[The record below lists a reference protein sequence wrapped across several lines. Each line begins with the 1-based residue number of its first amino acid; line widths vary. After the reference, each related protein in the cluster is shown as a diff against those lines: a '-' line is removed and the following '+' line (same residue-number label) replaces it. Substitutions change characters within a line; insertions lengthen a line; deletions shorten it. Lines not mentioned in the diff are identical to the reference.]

1 MGPQY
6 NSRGDVLTQ
15 RGVGD
20 GKGYR
25 LCHRRMLQQHVV
37 DFLRGYFLPTAI
49 DDLAYA
55 PSEKQVPV
63 VIEET
68 NISCLEPIACKCGH
82 GRGLVAVVGRHNA
95 LASHHD
101 LARLAAG
108 QQSPSLVHDRDVQT
122 HREADRTGLAPA
134 RWQRI
139 ARDKCGSSFRHA
151 IRLDHAGLESL
162 LQFREDPRR
171 QWSR

>member
-1 MGPQY
+1 M
-6 NSRGDVLTQ
+6 SF
-15 RGVGD
+15 GVTEPWDRNTTAEATSSPSVAWGT

-95 LASHHD
+95 LASQPGAH
-101 LARLAAG
+101 
-108 QQSPSLVHDRDVQT
+108 T
-122 HREADRTGLAPA
+122 ILAPA
-134 RWQRI
+134 ASEASMLLFSPCPWNNGSIFMPRSVSRS
-139 ARDKCGSSFRHA
+139 ARADT
-151 IRLDHAGLESL
+151 E
-162 LQFREDPRR
+162 
-171 QWSR
+171 W